1 MHNNSRAD
9 IVIQLF
15 DYNVPPLFSLP
26 LSWYS
31 VASSSPWN
39 MLYRSSSGFA
49 GPRGKYGFT
58 SGFV

>member
-1 MHNNSRAD
+1 MHNSRAD
-9 IVIQLF
+9 TVIPPF
-15 DYNVPPLFSLP
+15 DYSVPPLFSLP
-26 LSWYS
+26 PSWYG
-31 VASSSPWN
+31 VTSSSPWN

>member
-1 MHNNSRAD
+1 MHNSRAD
-9 IVIQLF
+9 IVIPLF
-15 DYNVPPLFSLP
+15 DCSVSPLFSLSP
-26 LSWYS
+26 SWYS

-39 MLYRSSSGFA
+39 LLCRSSSGFA

>member
-9 IVIQLF
+9 IVILLF
-15 DYNVPPLFSLP
+15 DYSVSPLFSLP

-39 MLYRSSSGFA
+39 TLYRSSSGFA

>member
-1 MHNNSRAD
+1 MHNSRAD
-9 IVIQLF
+9 IVIPLF
-15 DYNVPPLFSLP
+15 DYIVPPLFSLLP
-26 LSWYS
+26 SWYS

-39 MLYRSSSGFA
+39 LLYRSSSGFA

>member
-1 MHNNSRAD
+1 MHNSRAD
-9 IVIQLF
+9 IVIPLF
-15 DYNVPPLFSLP
+15 DYSVPPLFSLP
-26 LSWYS
+26 PSWYS

-39 MLYRSSSGFA
+39 MPYRSSSGFA

>member
-1 MHNNSRAD
+1 MHNRRAD
-9 IVIQLF
+9 IVITLF
-15 DYNVPPLFSLP
+15 DCSVPPLFSLLP
-26 LSWYS
+26 SWYG

-39 MLYRSSSGFA
+39 MLCRSSSGFA